1 MTLKTDDLRAAVSAG
16 LITEIQAASLSKLAD
31 ERRGY
36 RSASAQIDE
45 PFELFKGFNEI
56 FIVVGLLILYAGW
69 SAITGVAIFDS
80 VGTSEAKGASTL
92 FLTGSMQIVFI
103 ALLAKY
109 FTLKRRMIAPSI
121 LLSILFSFGAIQI
134 GYALLLATNA
144 PGGTM
149 MAFTGGVTSVF
160 LIIYWYFFRVPFSL
174 LLTGLAIFALAIGL
188 SATGGSDIK
197 GIKDL
202 FILTANTSSSK
213 ITIILGL
220 CAFAVAMYFDMSDP
234 HRVTRRAANAFWVH
248 VLAAPAIVNSI
259 ALTLYLT
266 GTITSLL
273 LLTLFL
279 ISIALVAVII
289 DRRSFLISG
298 AGYMIALIL
307 TVLDGGYG
315 LVIFII
321 GGSLVL
327 LGANW
332 ERLRCKL
339 MNNLPDFRGKDKLP
353 PWNSIQKETQ

>member
-36 RSASAQIDE
+36 RAASAQIDE

-80 VGTSEAKGASTL
+80 VDTSKAKGASTL
-92 FLTGSMQIVFI
+92 FLTGGMQIALI

-121 LLSILFSFGAIQI
+121 LLSILFGFGAIQL
-134 GYALLLATNA
+134 GYALLLATGA
-144 PGGTM
+144 PETATM
-149 MAFTGGVTSVF
+149 TITGGITAVS
-160 LIIYWYFFRVPFSL
+160 LIAYWYFFRVPFSL
-174 LLTGLAIFALAIGL
+174 LLSGLAVFVFAIGL
-188 SATGGSDIK
+188 SNNGSDINDF
-197 GIKDL
+197 KDL
-202 FILTANTSSSK
+202 FLLTASRSSSK
-213 ITIILGL
+213 ITIGLGL

-234 HRVTRRAANAFWVH
+234 HRVTRRAANAFWLH

-259 ALTLYLT
+259 ALTLYISATLT
-266 GTITSLL
+266 SFLFL
-273 LLTLFL
+273 ALFL
-279 ISIALVAVII
+279 IAIALVAVII

-298 AGYMIALIL
+298 TGYMIALIL

-321 GGSLVL
+321 GGGLVL

-339 MNNLPDFRGKDKLP
+339 MNGLPSFHGKDKLP
-353 PWNSIQKETQ
+353 PWNNTQKETL